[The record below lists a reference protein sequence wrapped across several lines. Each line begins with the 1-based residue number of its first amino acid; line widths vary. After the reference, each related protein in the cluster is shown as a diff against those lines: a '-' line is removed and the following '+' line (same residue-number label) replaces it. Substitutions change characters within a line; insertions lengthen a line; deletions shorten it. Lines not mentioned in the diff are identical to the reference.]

1 MIIDIEI
8 KENSMRILYVV
19 DSTRFGG
26 VEKFIINLAEEVQ
39 RTNRKDIFV
48 TRESKLSE
56 KLIRIGVDVRI
67 INFEDIF
74 RKIVELTKI
83 LREDIDLIVA
93 HRWNAI
99 ITSIIA
105 NRHTK
110 IPVISVVHSLYQ
122 PGTRW
127 EQETTQGVYDIPQL
141 IQNSCVKIIA
151 VSKAVANALIEAG
164 IDRKKITIIYNGTKE
179 TGYKKK
185 KRINAFFTIGFV
197 GSISHEKGPDLFFNV
212 IRNLPPLLYNN
223 IRIVFVGSG
232 PMQEEIE
239 KKIKNLKVE
248 YKFYGFLE
256 NPYEIMSQFDIM
268 MVTSRQ
274 EGFPMAVLEAMSME
288 IPILAFAIPSLC
300 EVLDDDITG
309 KLIFDS
315 EIEDVGEKIEDLYQ
329 HPSKLEKMGKQ
340 ARKKWE
346 EKYQWEIC
354 MKKHMETYELIYKTL
369 S

>member
-1 MIIDIEI
+1 
-8 KENSMRILYVV
+8 
-19 DSTRFGG
+19 
-26 VEKFIINLAEEVQ
+26 
-39 RTNRKDIFV
+39 
-48 TRESKLSE
+48 
-56 KLIRIGVDVRI
+56 
-67 INFEDIF
+67 
-74 RKIVELTKI
+74 
-83 LREDIDLIVA
+83 
-93 HRWNAI
+93 
-99 ITSIIA
+99 
-105 NRHTK
+105 
-110 IPVISVVHSLYQ
+110 
-122 PGTRW
+122 
-127 EQETTQGVYDIPQL
+127 
-141 IQNSCVKIIA
+141 
-151 VSKAVANALIEAG
+151 
-164 IDRKKITIIYNGTKE
+164 
-179 TGYKKK
+179 
-185 KRINAFFTIGFV
+185 
-197 GSISHEKGPDLFFNV
+197 
-212 IRNLPPLLYNN
+212 
-223 IRIVFVGSG
+223 
-232 PMQEEIE
+232 MQEEIE